1 MSSLACTNTL
11 TISLYVAGHGILG
24 LIEVLVEI
32 WVFTFFESLI
42 CLKYT
47 GKVLEMLRKISQSYE
62 RFNDVVFYEIFGR
75 IYYTCSH
82 KYFNAQ
88 EHTVYLCNKLLSVES
103 FCCNL
108 WSIVRVQY
116 FYFFDHMI
124 IWKAVNIYF
133 GQY

>member
-1 MSSLACTNTL
+1 M
-11 TISLYVAGHGILG
+11 AGHGILG
-24 LIEVLVEI
+24 LIKVLVEI

-47 GKVLEMLRKISQSYE
+47 GKVLEMLSKISQSYE
-62 RFNDVVFYEIFGR
+62 RSNDVVFYVIFGR

-108 WSIVRVQY
+108 
-116 FYFFDHMI
+116 
-124 IWKAVNIYF
+124 
-133 GQY
+133 

>member
-108 WSIVRVQY
+108 
-116 FYFFDHMI
+116 
-124 IWKAVNIYF
+124 
-133 GQY
+133 